1 MTLNPKIWGP
11 PFWFTLQTISINY
24 PTSPNETTKKKY
36 YDFIQNIP
44 LFIPDDSFGNKFVE
58 LLDDFPVTPY
68 LDSRTSFMKWI
79 NFIHNQINKKLG
91 KPIIEFQDGINKYYE
106 HYKPP
111 EIKNKKEIKEKQK
124 IIYGTFI
131 VLALLSAFYL
141 YNK

>member
-1 MTLNPKIWGP
+1 MTLNPNIWGP

-24 PTSPNETTKKKY
+24 PVSPNETTKKKY

-44 LFIPDDSFGNKFVE
+44 LFIPNDSFGNKFIQ

-79 NFIHNQINKKLG
+79 NFIHNQINKELG
-91 KPIIEFQDGINKYYE
+91 KPIIEFQDGINKYYD
-106 HYKPP
+106 HYKPQ
-111 EIKNKKEIKEKQK
+111 EIKNKKEFREKQK
-124 IIYGTFI
+124 IIYGTVVI
-131 VLALLSAFYL
+131 LAVLSAFYL